1 MQVWREEK
9 IASKLLLSRSSLT
22 KRKCQTACIY
32 RRIYNSVNSLTRQLF
47 FFLPN
52 FPKVEQALILSAVS
66 DNPSHPVY
74 PVQDCRSLQ
83 LISAQAQLGARAWYT
98 PDKLLVYHRAD
109 NIGPFPPRETLGPL
123 T

>member
-1 MQVWREEK
+1 M
-9 IASKLLLSRSSLT
+9 IY
-22 KRKCQTACIY
+22 IY
-32 RRIYNSVNSLTRQLF
+32 RRIDNSVSTAG

-52 FPKVEQALILSAVS
+52 FPKVEIQQALILSAVS

-98 PDKLLVYHRAD
+98 LDKLLVYHRAD
-109 NIGPFPPRETLGPL
+109 NIGPFPLQELYDPQLKV
-123 T
+123 